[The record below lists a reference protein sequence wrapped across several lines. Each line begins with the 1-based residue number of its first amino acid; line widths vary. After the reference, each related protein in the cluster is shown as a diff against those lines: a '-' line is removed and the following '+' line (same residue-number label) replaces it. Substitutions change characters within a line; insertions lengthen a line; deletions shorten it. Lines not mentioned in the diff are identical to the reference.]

1 MTIVAISYFSPLSLF
16 GFPVYI
22 VPVYR
27 CKIQKIKRTIVFFF
41 CLSINYKDILELNNS
56 TFDIQNCKWQHFFL
70 TVKNISRK
78 GCMKKV
84 EIEINETT
92 TFVKCKNCFVLSVD
106 NDHLWVFFF
115 ISEMTRFYF
124 QEMNSVLWNWTPLNP
139 FTSFVKCRC
148 RFLTWNQWIRLIL
161 LENKEMWRKR

>member
-1 MTIVAISYFSPLSLF
+1 MQNT
-16 GFPVYI
+16 
-22 VPVYR
+22 
-27 CKIQKIKRTIVFFF
+27 KNQKDHCILF

-56 TFDIQNCKWQHFFL
+56 TFDIQNCKRKHFSL

-106 NDHLWVFFF
+106 NDHLWVFF
-115 ISEMTRFYF
+115 Y
-124 QEMNSVLWNWTPLNP
+124 L
-139 FTSFVKCRC
+139 
-148 RFLTWNQWIRLIL
+148 
-161 LENKEMWRKR
+161 

>member
-1 MTIVAISYFSPLSLF
+1 MQNT
-16 GFPVYI
+16 
-22 VPVYR
+22 
-27 CKIQKIKRTIVFFF
+27 KNQKDHCILF

-56 TFDIQNCKWQHFFL
+56 TFDIQNCKRKHFFL

-106 NDHLWVFFF
+106 NDHLWVFFL
-115 ISEMTRFYF
+115 S
-124 QEMNSVLWNWTPLNP
+124 L
-139 FTSFVKCRC
+139 K
-148 RFLTWNQWIRLIL
+148 
-161 LENKEMWRKR
+161 